1 MIGIWFI
8 DTFGRH
14 TEHIDSCVLGCA
26 SSRWGSDLSF
36 LLLLLPHSLHRVLFK
51 VPKINIVGV
60 VYSIVRYIPVHHSIG
75 I

>member
-36 LLLLLPHSLHRVLFK
+36 LLLLLPHSLHRVLIK

-60 VYSIVRYIPVHHSIG
+60 VYIIVRYIPVHHSIG